1 MTTYLPHLHLNP
13 SPYLPL
19 TSPTPPSRMEHS
31 CPRSSIRPPEAG
43 AYQLPAH
50 LAPRFT
56 STASRSRLRVDCR
69 PRPTSSSTTSPARPD
84 LHPTPLT
91 YLPVDFL
98 PLLVSRLPK
107 PPPTDTMYDVIQVTP
122 VTRIQSYTS
131 GSRDVCSIRVFPSN
145 SPKCMLHTLQISL
158 SPSRREGDRHID
170 IGGNMA
176 PVTLDNCYLS
186 VTATSCVSLPR

>member
-1 MTTYLPHLHLNP
+1 MPTYLSPHPPHPLS
-13 SPYLPL
+13 SPLPD
-19 TSPTPPSRMEHS
+19 SPAPPSRMEHF
-31 CPRSSIRPPEAG
+31 PPHSSVRPSEAG
-43 AYQLPAH
+43 AYRPPTPPR
-50 LAPRFT
+50 PRFT
-56 STASRSRLRVDCR
+56 SVL
-69 PRPTSSSTTSPARPD
+69 TSSPPPSTSPAP
-84 LHPTPLT
+84 HPVPTHHLVPLT
-91 YLPVDFL
+91 YLPVDF
-98 PLLVSRLPK
+98 PHQLVSRLPK